1 MKNKIYRRLA
11 VVLSISM
18 MCSIC
23 MPVMAETGET
33 EVVEEHV
40 EENTT
45 DMVIEKNVWK
55 GEVKE
60 NNRVYLDENGEK
72 VIGLQEIEDK
82 VYFFDEEG
90 IAQTGWQ
97 KVDGVEYYFS
107 KETGERYEEC
117 IEEIDG
123 IQYSFNKEGE
133 YSIVEEEVTP
143 QETTP
148 ETEESGM
155 ETETIPEDDSVEEEN
170 KIENPIAES
179 VQAGWIETVEGKKYL
194 DTAGNP
200 LKGMQTISGKLYFFD
215 IETGVLQLG
224 WITVGENRYYAAQ
237 SGELY
242 RNQIITFGAP
252 WYYMGSDGSVQK
264 GYIKAGNGS
273 LYYGD
278 LKTGILKKSSWV
290 ETEEKRYYANEKAE
304 LYKNQFIKFGDIYY
318 YMGSD
323 GSVQKGMINVN
334 NDIYYSNLDTGIV
347 KKNAGW
353 IDYKNNRYYTRQ
365 GGALFRNQFIKFGD
379 IYYYM
384 GSDGSVQKGVVQTAN
399 GVYYADPESG
409 IIQNLK
415 EGWMEKD
422 GKQYYMSPNGKFYSN
437 QIITFGNIWYY
448 MGSDGSVQK
457 GYTKAADGT
466 LYYGNPET
474 GILKRSGWV
483 EIENKKYYANE
494 RGALYKNQIIT
505 FGDIGYCMGADGS
518 VQYGAVTLNGVTYY
532 TDEVTGI
539 IQKKTGWIEKNG
551 KKYYANE
558 KGILYRNQI
567 ITFGDIWY
575 CMGDDGSVQ
584 YGIGEAGGK
593 LYHTDEQTGIV
604 IKVAGWIE
612 KGGNRY
618 YSNAQGILYRNQFI
632 SFGSIYYYCRDDG
645 AICYGKQVI
654 NGIKYQFDETGI
666 MIKESGW
673 GENEGKK
680 YYKNPATGFPYKNQW
695 VTFGQVWY
703 YAGMDGLM
711 VSGWH
716 EINGARYYFYPE
728 TFVMARNVS
737 IDGWEIGSDGKAG
750 STQYLK
756 KKINE
761 IKKYV
766 SVPYQTG
773 GTTPLGW
780 DCSGFTMW
788 ALKYLGVN
796 IPRLSFEQAVCGTA
810 IDKNDMSKWKP
821 GDILVY
827 SSGGYAGHVALYLGD
842 GMLMHALNYR
852 WGTLIQ
858 GVEYY
863 EKWDSGTT
871 LTGVRRYL

>member
-11 VVLSISM
+11 LFLLINM
-18 MCSIC
+18 MFSIC
-23 MPVMAETGET
+23 MPVMAASDEMESFK
-33 EVVEEHV
+33 ESEEKSTKEMIV
-40 EENTT
+40 
-45 DMVIEKNVWK
+45 EKNIWK

-60 NNRVYLDENGEK
+60 NNRVYLDEKGEK
-72 VIGLQEIEDK
+72 VTGLQKINDK
-82 VYFFDEEG
+82 FYLFDNGG
-90 IAQTGWQ
+90 IVQTGWQ
-97 KVDGVEYYFS
+97 KVEGVEYYFS
-107 KETGERYEEC
+107 QETGERYEERV
-117 IEEIDG
+117 EEIDG
-123 IQYSFNKEGE
+123 IKYSFNKEGK
-133 YSIVEEEVTP
+133 YRVAEEESVK
-143 QETTP
+143 QETMP
-148 ETEESGM
+148 EIEESGM
-155 ETETIPEDDSVEEEN
+155 GTEIISEDDSSDIEH
-170 KIENPIAES
+170 KIETPIAET
-179 VQAGWIETVEGKKYL
+179 VQTGWIS
-194 DTAGNP
+194 D
-200 LKGMQTISGKLYFFD
+200 
-215 IETGVLQLG
+215 
-224 WITVGENRYYAAQ
+224 GENRYFADHN
-237 SGELY
+237 GVVY
-242 RNQIITFGAP
+242 RNQIITFGNI
-252 WYYMGSDGSVQK
+252 WYYMGEDGSVQL
-264 GYIKAGNGS
+264 GYIKAANGS

-278 LKTGILKKSSWV
+278 LKTGILKKAGWI
-290 ETEEKRYYANEKAE
+290 EIDGKRYFANERAE
-304 LYKNQFIKFGDIYY
+304 LYKN
-318 YMGSD
+318 
-323 GSVQKGMINVN
+323 
-334 NDIYYSNLDTGIV
+334 
-347 KKNAGW
+347 
-353 IDYKNNRYYTRQ
+353 R
-365 GGALFRNQFIKFGD
+365 FIKFGD

-384 GSDGSVQKGVVQTAN
+384 GSDGSVQKGVVQTID
-399 GVYYADPESG
+399 GVYYADPETG
-409 IIQNLK
+409 IIQNQK
-415 EGWMEKD
+415 VGWMEI
-422 GKQYYMSPNGKFYSN
+422 GGESYFISPNGRLYSN
-437 QIITFGNIWYY
+437 QIITFGDIWYY
-448 MGSDGSVQK
+448 MGPDGSVQK
-457 GYTKAADGT
+457 GYKKAIDGT

-474 GILKRSGWV
+474 GILKRSGWI
-483 EIENKKYYANE
+483 EIGGKRYFANE
-494 RGALYKNQIIT
+494 RGSLYKNQIIT

-518 VQYGAVTLNGVTYY
+518 VQYGAVTLNGITYY
-532 TDEVTGI
+532 TDEITGI

-551 KKYYANE
+551 KKYFANE
-558 KGILYRNQI
+558 AGILYRNQI
-567 ITFGDIWY
+567 ITFGDVWY

-612 KGGNRY
+612 KDENRY
-618 YSNAQGILYRNQFI
+618 FSNSQGILYRNQFI
-632 SFGSIYYYCRDDG
+632 SFGSTYYYCGVDG
-645 AICYGKQVI
+645 AICYGSQVI
-654 NGIKYQFDETGI
+654 NGIKYLFDETGI
-666 MIKESGW
+666 MIKEFGW

-703 YAGMDGLM
+703 YADMNGLM

-750 STQYLK
+750 SAQYLQK
-756 KKINE
+756 KMDE